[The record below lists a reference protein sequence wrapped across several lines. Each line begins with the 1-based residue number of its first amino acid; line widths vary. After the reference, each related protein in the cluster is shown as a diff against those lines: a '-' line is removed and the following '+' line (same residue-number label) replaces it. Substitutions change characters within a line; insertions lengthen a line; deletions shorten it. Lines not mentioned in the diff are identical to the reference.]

1 MAYQATIVTIFIS
14 SPGDVKSERQFIIDE
29 IQSWNQRNSEK
40 SGCFLSPRTWEDV
53 VAPDQDQYSQNVINQ
68 QIGDSYDVFLGLM
81 WSRFGTPTQAADS
94 GTEEE
99 YDRAIERKNSGT
111 HLNLSFFFKT
121 SDVPMSLIDAD
132 QITKVSEFKK
142 KISAAGCFYKEFSE
156 DIHLSRGL
164 NILFDKIARNLEK
177 YPILDGMIAI
187 PADKLVLPSEKQ
199 TIPSDNTG
207 ASDEDALGLFDLS
220 DMMERTTAAI
230 VVLVSDWGN
239 EIELLGAAM
248 KDSTEQLNNMS
259 KFGQPDQQLVRKK
272 VSQTAEQLD
281 QFAEFGEA
289 KIEEIESEMS
299 EFISTFQGIADVSK
313 DFNSTQDDIDNTA
326 HSIEQLVVGME
337 GAMDG
342 TRSFADSVAALPR
355 LSKEFNKSRAR
366 VVRVQ
371 KKFLDLMEQNLRDLL
386 EVKLTVESLLPYAA
400 ESD

>member
-1 MAYQATIVTIFIS
+1 MAYKATIITIFIS

-29 IQSWNQRNSEK
+29 MQSWNQRNSEK

-53 VAPDQDQYSQNVINQ
+53 VAPDQDEYSQNVINE
-68 QIGDSYDVFLGLM
+68 QIGDRYDVFLGLM

-121 SDVPMSLIDAD
+121 SDVPMSLIDAE
-132 QITKVSEFKK
+132 QITKVNEFKR

-164 NILFDKIARNLEK
+164 NILFDTIARNLEK
-177 YPILDGMIAI
+177 YPILEGMTA
-187 PADKLVLPSEKQ
+187 
-199 TIPSDNTG
+199 IPSDKSAPPLLRQTVPSVNNEN
-207 ASDEDALGLFDLS
+207 SDEEALGLFDLN
-220 DMMERTTAAI
+220 DMMESNTAAI
-230 VVLVSDWGN
+230 VALVSDWGN
-239 EIELLGAAM
+239 EVESLGAAM
-248 KDSTEQLNNMS
+248 RDSTEQLNSMS

-272 VSQTAEQLD
+272 VAQTAEQLD
-281 QFAEFGEA
+281 HFAEFCEA
-289 KIEEIESEMS
+289 KIEEIEFKMS
-299 EFISTFQGIADVSK
+299 EFISTFQGIADISK
-313 DFNSTQDDIDNTA
+313 DFNRTQDDIDNTC
-326 HSIEQLVVGME
+326 HSIEQLAFGME

-355 LSKEFNKSRAR
+355 LSREFNKSRAR

-371 KKFLDLMEQNLRDLL
+371 KKFLDLMEQNVRDLL
-386 EVKLTVESLLPYAA
+386 EVKLTIESLPPYTA